1 MKGDIIPTI
10 RQGSRGAKGL
20 RLAVSEWSEP
30 ARENIVASIQEIP
43 DLLPFH
49 LQNYASRTD
58 FYRSN
63 VVVQEKASDTV
74 SHGVKD

>member
-10 RQGSRGAKGL
+10 RQDSRGAKGL
-20 RLAVSEWSEP
+20 RLAVSEWCEP
-30 ARENIVASIQEIP
+30 ARENVVASLPEIRY
-43 DLLPFH
+43 LLPFP

-63 VVVQEKASDTV
+63 VVIEGIAPDTV
-74 SHGVKD
+74 SHGVKA